1 MSSPDEWI
9 EKMWSIYTV
18 EYYSD
23 IRKNEIMPLAMN
35 LEMIILSEGSQRETN
50 IV

>member
-1 MSSPDEWI
+1 MSSTDEWI
-9 EKMWSIYTV
+9 EKKWYMYTV

-35 LEMIILSEGSQRETN
+35 LEMIIL
-50 IV
+50 